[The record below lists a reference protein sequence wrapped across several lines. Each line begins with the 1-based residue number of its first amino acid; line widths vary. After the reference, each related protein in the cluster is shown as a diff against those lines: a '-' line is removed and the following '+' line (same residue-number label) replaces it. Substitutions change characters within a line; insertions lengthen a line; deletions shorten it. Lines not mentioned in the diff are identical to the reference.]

1 MTKVYACLL
10 GEWVNL
16 SESDNV
22 VIDNSY
28 TDANLWY
35 TEVGQTMFDYNYIHI
50 GYDGVDYKIHPSF
63 IQVLTK

>member
-1 MTKVYACLL
+1 MREIYAYLL

-22 VIDNSY
+22 LIDNAY

-35 TEVGQTMFDYNYIHI
+35 KEQIDNLFNFDYINIQIDNVNYR
-50 GYDGVDYKIHPSF
+50 IHPSF

>member
-1 MTKVYACLL
+1 MQNIYACLL

-22 VIDNSY
+22 IIDNAY

-35 TEVGQTMFDYNYIHI
+35 KEQINNLFNFNYINI
-50 GYDGVDYKIHPSF
+50 
-63 IQVLTK
+63 